1 MKTPLE
7 GIWAPTPTAIDP
19 QGLIDPKAL
28 RSMVDFLIEGGI
40 DGLFPLGT
48 TGEFALFTREDRRK
62 VLETVVD
69 QANDRVPVFAGVSD
83 PSLENVR
90 ALAKDALEVGA
101 DGIIATPPYYFTT
114 GGDALFSYFETIASN
129 SELPLMVYN
138 IPEWTHSFVPHETI
152 QRLAER
158 RLIVGMKYTEYNL
171 LNLLRFLKVAGKQI
185 SVFTGSDAMAF
196 TSLEFGGKGAIIGA
210 ANVAPRIA
218 SSIFDEF
225 RRGNFEM
232 AREAQLKLLPVI
244 EAIGTGRFPAGLK
257 EAMKLIGVPVGG
269 VKRPLEHLSAEER
282 KKVAALLQE
291 AGMLKRAA

>member
-1 MKTPLE
+1 M
-7 GIWAPTPTAIDP
+7 
-19 QGLIDPKAL
+19 
-28 RSMVDFLIEGGI
+28 IEGGI

-48 TGEFALFTREDRRK
+48 TGEFALFTREERRK
-62 VLETVVD
+62 VLETVAD
-69 QANDRVPVFAGVSD
+69 QAHERVPVFAGVSD

-90 ALAKDALEVGA
+90 DFAKDALEVGA

-114 GGDALFSYFETIASN
+114 EGDALFDYFETIASS

-138 IPEWTHSFVPHETI
+138 IPEWSHSFVPPETI

-158 RLIVGMKYTEYNL
+158 RLIVGMKYTEYDL

-185 SVFTGSDAMAF
+185 SIFTGSDAMAF
-196 TSLEFGGKGAIIGA
+196 TSLEFGGKGAIIGS

-225 RRGNFEM
+225 RRGKIDL
-232 AREAQLKLLPVI
+232 AREAQLRLLPVI

-269 VKRPLEHLSAEER
+269 VKRPMEHLSAEER
-282 KKVAALLQE
+282 RTVAALLE
-291 AGMLKRAA
+291 GAGMLKKAA

>member
-1 MKTPLE
+1 
-7 GIWAPTPTAIDP
+7 
-19 QGLIDPKAL
+19 
-28 RSMVDFLIEGGI
+28 MVDFLIEGGI

-69 QANDRVPVFAGVSD
+69 QAKERVPVFAGVSD
-83 PSLENVR
+83 PSVENVR
-90 ALAKDALEVGA
+90 ALAKDALDVGA

-114 GGDALFSYFETIASN
+114 RGDALFSYFETIASN

-138 IPEWTHSFVPHETI
+138 IPEWTHSFVPPETI

-171 LNLLRFLKVAGKQI
+171 LNLLQFLKVAGKQI

-269 VKRPLEHLSAEER
+269 VKRPLEHLSGEER
-282 KKVAALLQE
+282 RKVAALIQE
-291 AGMLKRAA
+291 AGMLKAA